1 MLEYRTSFPA
11 FGQVVSERY
20 RKDARPVEPTSAS
33 AATPSPLNGER
44 AGVRGEDTRDL
55 PCNKLTCARCSSV
68 LFDFMASRVGFV
80 LGAATAPRHSYGR
93 PEAGCPVVEANC
105 LRKSSTA
112 RR

>member
-55 PCNKLTCARCSSV
+55 PCNKLRCAQHVKRSETGIVPSFGPKV
-68 LFDFMASRVGFV
+68 LRKFRFAKHSCLLAFIRGFGFV
-80 LGAATAPRHSYGR
+80 RG
-93 PEAGCPVVEANC
+93 
-105 LRKSSTA
+105 
-112 RR
+112 